1 MTAVLHHHLHVP
13 VSVNR
18 AAHGVEKVFYA
29 TLFTLLPPVAFAM
42 LILSG
47 LLLALGVAAIL

>member
-29 TLFTLLPPVAFAM
+29 TLFTLLPPVAFAL